1 MCFYAFEGKSQNFS
15 DGSVGGAYLFRT
27 AHTPFCCQNPCPSLS
42 ECLVNIYA
50 IAEFLEGLWPPPF
63 FGDEF
68 LSIPEDV
75 CGDWGGTE
83 STPTY
88 LVCHLAV
95 LLAVYGP
102 QFSRTHL
109 VHGT

>member
-1 MCFYAFEGKSQNFS
+1 MPLGGKSQNFS
-15 DGSVGGAYLFRT
+15 DGSVGGAYLFAPLTPPFAART
-27 AHTPFCCQNPCPSLS
+27 PVLPFVQ
-42 ECLVNIYA
+42 CLVNIYA

-102 QFSRTHL
+102 QFSSTHL
-109 VHGT
+109 VHFT